1 MLALIGITIGINV
14 LHIGLKLTSETAASA
29 AYNAVPVITFFL
41 AFLMRMETLKI
52 RSSHGIAK
60 AAGVTLCLAGVIV
73 IAFYTGPAIHP
84 LNHHRLFH
92 DSSSQAKVNSKGTW
106 IKGTFLLLFANTTW
120 SLWLV
125 MQGVILKEYPCK
137 ILLTT
142 LQCVFSA
149 PQSFVAAI
157 AFERDFS
164 KWKMGFDARLLGVV
178 YCGLCNAGLACVIGG
193 ILTIAGLYCVLWG
206 KNKEHK
212 ILYSTNEISK
222 MQNVEQDVVV
232 PIDESV
238 TSNIALQKQ

>member
-1 MLALIGITIGINV
+1 
-14 LHIGLKLTSETAASA
+14 
-29 AYNAVPVITFFL
+29 
-41 AFLMRMETLKI
+41 METLKI

-178 YCGLCNAGLACVIGG
+178 YCGLCNAGLAWYLQAWCVQKKGPVFVAMSNPLTIVFTIFSALLILGETVHLGSVIGG